1 MFRQRPAIALPELR
15 RGEGAPAVRAALTF
29 MLIAGGVAWYAV
41 RNAED
46 VLQGKA
52 EVAVSE
58 PSRPAAPSKSIPPGG
73 RKVAIAAD
81 VSGHYLS
88 DAVINGRSIRVVVD
102 TGATS
107 VALSS
112 DAAKRLGL
120 KIDPGAY
127 ALPVSTA
134 NGVTMGARVV
144 LSEVRIG
151 AITVSNVEAIVM
163 KGGALG
169 DINLLGMSFLSK
181 LRKFEV
187 GGGQLVLMQ

>member
-1 MFRQRPAIALPELR
+1 MRAVLTFIVIGGGIAWWAVTHADQVVQLKADTVATQP
-15 RGEGAPAVRAALTF
+15 APA
-29 MLIAGGVAWYAV
+29 
-41 RNAED
+41 
-46 VLQGKA
+46 
-52 EVAVSE
+52 
-58 PSRPAAPSKSIPPGG
+58 AAPSKSIPPGG
-73 RKVAIAAD
+73 RKVAIPAD

-112 DAAKRLGL
+112 DTAKRLGL

-134 NGVTMGARVV
+134 NGVTMGARVI

-151 AITVSNVEAIVM
+151 AITVSNVEALVM

-169 DINLLGMSFLSK
+169 DVSLLGMSFLSK